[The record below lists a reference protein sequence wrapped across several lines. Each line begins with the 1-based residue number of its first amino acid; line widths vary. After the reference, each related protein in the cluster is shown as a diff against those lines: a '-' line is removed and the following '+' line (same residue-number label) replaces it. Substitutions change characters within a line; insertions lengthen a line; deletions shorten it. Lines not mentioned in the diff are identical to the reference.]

1 LTDNKKKEQKI
12 YTLMA
17 EVGRSKDDG
26 LPKTSSGAAL
36 MCYASGIDEA
46 EAVRETIA
54 ILKVSGMSPLS
65 VSGYGTIE
73 ERIDQG
79 HDIDDHEYDLMDKA
93 TKENSVVI
101 SQITP
106 FFED

>member
-1 LTDNKKKEQKI
+1 MQKKKI
-12 YTLMA
+12 YTLIA
-17 EVGRSKDDG
+17 EVGRSKGDG

-36 MCYASGIDEA
+36 ICYASGIDEA

-65 VSGYGTIE
+65 ISGYGNIE

-79 HDIDDHEYDLMDKA
+79 HDIEDHEYDLMDKA

-101 SQITP
+101 SQVTP

>member
-1 LTDNKKKEQKI
+1 
-12 YTLMA
+12 
-17 EVGRSKDDG
+17 
-26 LPKTSSGAAL
+26 